1 MVIVILLVS
10 VTVFILNYSFDNT
23 SLTIVEKKWVAD
35 NSSKMLDVSTYNDVP
50 IFGENGEG
58 IIFDFLDSF
67 TEEYNIPFNKNSYY
81 STSTDV
87 TYKDISFMVV
97 SGSDK
102 LDSKDIVMY
111 TDYYGLLSSDYVNYK
126 SVSDIKNIKIGVLN
140 KDKDRVSYYVTD
152 DTNEYVYYD
161 KITELVKAIKDKT
174 ISYVILPINQYIE
187 DIVSNGL
194 EVDYKF
200 ASFSNNYI

>member
-67 TEEYNIPFNKNSYY
+67 TE
-81 STSTDV
+81 
-87 TYKDISFMVV
+87 
-97 SGSDK
+97 
-102 LDSKDIVMY
+102 
-111 TDYYGLLSSDYVNYK
+111 
-126 SVSDIKNIKIGVLN
+126 
-140 KDKDRVSYYVTD
+140 
-152 DTNEYVYYD
+152 
-161 KITELVKAIKDKT
+161 
-174 ISYVILPINQYIE
+174 
-187 DIVSNGL
+187 
-194 EVDYKF
+194 
-200 ASFSNNYI
+200 